1 MRVPDVAVVR
11 VGLKMGGRRKEEYIK
26 SRKSVM
32 LLFWSYLS
40 RSALKSPSKTT
51 VLFSEEKVSRRFA
64 RYSLLNSENSM
75 DRCLYM

>member
-1 MRVPDVAVVR
+1 MRVPDVVVVR

-40 RSALKSPSKTT
+40 RSALKSLSNYSFVFWRKSIQE
-51 VLFSEEKVSRRFA
+51 VCKVFA
-64 RYSLLNSENSM
+64 IEF
-75 DRCLYM
+75 